1 MQYLCSAI
9 IGYILGCFN
18 TAYFISKAKGFDI
31 RNTGSG
37 NAGASNIKLKLGWK
51 MGALTAFVDIS
62 KTTIAIMLCKYLF
75 PDNELVLFI
84 AGVMSIIGH
93 IFPFYM
99 NFKGGKGFACYLGM
113 LIATNIKLAL
123 IIIIIGL
130 LITII
135 TNYIAL
141 ASISTAIITPI
152 YYFLIHASN
161 NIVYL
166 LVFVGII
173 IIFKHKINIERII
186 KHEEVGLRKK

>member
-1 MQYLCSAI
+1 MQYLYSAI

-62 KTTIAIMLCKYLF
+62 KTIIAIMLCKYLF
-75 PDNELVLFI
+75 PDDELVLFI

-130 LITII
+130 LITVI

-166 LVFVGII
+166 LMFVGII